1 MHDDQIA
8 VTWVP
13 ATPSFSLR
21 KEVLLPDMNLSTVVA
36 LVSLAACLA
45 CSDAEPTN
53 MIFMLMDDVS
63 FSHSPRRDNY
73 FNKFCGCMHR
83 WAGETSACTAIQQ
96 KKHPTWTRWRLR
108 ECCYR
113 ITTLP
118 IRSALL
124 VCGFIIKINNQWLC
138 AAKIPQLLFFWLFA
152 ARSAL
157 LTGRLP
163 IRNGFY
169 TTNDHARNGN

>member
-1 MHDDQIA
+1 MTSTTSRPNCRHVSA
-8 VTWVP
+8 SHTFFF
-13 ATPSFSLR
+13 SFR

-63 FSHSPRRDNY
+63 FSHSPRRDIN

-138 AAKIPQLLFFWLFA
+138 AANLNSTASVLFDYSQRDQLC
-152 ARSAL
+152 
-157 LTGRLP
+157 
-163 IRNGFY
+163 
-169 TTNDHARNGN
+169 